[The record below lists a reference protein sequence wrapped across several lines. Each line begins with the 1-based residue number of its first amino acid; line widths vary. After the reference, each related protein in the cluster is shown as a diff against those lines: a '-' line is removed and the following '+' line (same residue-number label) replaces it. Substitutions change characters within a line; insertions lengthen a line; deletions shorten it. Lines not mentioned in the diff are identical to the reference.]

1 MLSIRA
7 YNDRYAY
14 DTPTCRRIVLHAE
27 RTALDL
33 GHAEVVARARR
44 ALAVVQAAL
53 DLRDLYWRGQQ
64 PSAERQRASA
74 LDHEIDA
81 LFTALHRALV
91 AVEHNPVH
99 PHLKGARDLRR
110 LLFPQGL
117 TAHIRAAWEDQLV
130 RNDSAIRRLRA
141 PEHVDLV
148 DALLLTPLVDRLA
161 DLDTTFEAALHR
173 EERVTWEQLQ
183 AADRKALEATEH
195 LIHFVLS
202 YYDYEDPTAVEHR
215 DATLLEVVE
224 AERTIHARHLAAKAA
239 AARKAARAREAAGKG
254 EQKADS
260 PPAGQADTPPKA
272 RPAGQADTPPQAHH
286 AGQVDHPPQPRVG
299 QPLSPP
305 QGAHSMP
312 TPAGASRLV
321 AFPLAART
329 AKAHKARPDR
339 VPAPPEPPEPPN
351 VPGHERTLVYK
362 RLAASPT

>member
-1 MLSIRA
+1 
-7 YNDRYAY
+7 
-14 DTPTCRRIVLHAE
+14 VLHAE

-33 GHAEVVARARR
+33 GHAEVVTRARR

-64 PSAERQRASA
+64 PSADRQQASA

-81 LFTALHRALV
+81 LLTALHRALV
-91 AVEHNPVH
+91 AVEGNPVH
-99 PHLKGARDLRR
+99 PHVKGARDLKR
-110 LLFPQGL
+110 LVFPQGL

-130 RNDSAIRRLRA
+130 RNDAAIRRLRA
-141 PEHVDLV
+141 PEHVELV
-148 DALLLTPLVDRLA
+148 GALLLTPLVDRLA

-183 AADRKALEATEH
+183 AADRKALDATEH

-239 AARKAARAREAAGKG
+239 AARKAARAREAAGAKEVAGKG

-272 RPAGQADTPPQAHH
+272 RTAGQADTPPKAHP
-286 AGQVDHPPQPRVG
+286 AGQVDHPPQPRAG

-305 QGAHSMP
+305 QADHP
-312 TPAGASRLV
+312 TPTGAASRLV

-329 AKAHKARPDR
+329 AKAPKARPDP
-339 VPAPPEPPEPPN
+339 VPAPPEPPDPAN